1 MDISAEI
8 RKKLK
13 EVKFDYKEENV
24 GEVVEVRDGIVI
36 ANGLSNAGMGE
47 LVFFES
53 VGVYGLVLNI
63 ERFHVGII
71 VLGDYTNLKEGD
83 IIVTTGKQLSI
94 SVNEDVVGRVIDPL
108 GNPLDGKGPIN
119 TQLKTTKEMPLEKV
133 APGVLERKNVK
144 RSLPT
149 GIKVID
155 GLIPIGKGQRELI
168 IGDRQTGKTS
178 IALSTIFAQKSAY
191 EEGKSVYSIFVMIG
205 QKRSTIA
212 RIIAEL
218 EKYGAMKWTTVV
230 VADSATPAALQYIAP
245 YAGCAI
251 GEYFAEEGKD
261 ALVVYDDL
269 SKHAWAYREISLLLK
284 RPAGRE
290 AYPGDIFYLHSRLLE
305 RALQYSDAKGG
316 GSLSA
321 LPIVETLAGDVS
333 AYIPTNIISI
343 TDGQIF
349 LEPDLFNA
357 GQRPAVNIGI
367 SVSRVGGDAQLKPMK
382 QVVGQLKLDLAQYR
396 ELAAFAQFGSDLD
409 KATKEKLDRG
419 ARIMEALKQ
428 NVDTIIPIDEQ
439 VLIFYALVNGYL
451 DDIEIKD
458 IKRWE
463 EGFRLY
469 INSQAKSILTRIR
482 KGDKIE
488 NELKKEIDKLIK
500 SYNIAFV

>member
-13 EVKFDYKEENV
+13 EIKFDYKEENV
-24 GEVVEVRDGIVI
+24 GEIIQVRDGVVI

-47 LVFFES
+47 LVFFEETDR
-53 VGVYGLVLNI
+53 YGLVLNI
-63 ERFHVGII
+63 DRFDVGII
-71 VLGDYTNLKEGD
+71 VLGDYTDLKEGD
-83 IIVTTGKQLSI
+83 TIVATGKQLSI
-94 SVNEDVVGRVIDPL
+94 SVNDEIVGRVIDPL
-108 GNPLDGKGPIN
+108 GNPLDGKGHIN
-119 TQLKTTKEMPLEKV
+119 TKLKDTKEMPLEKV

-149 GIKVID
+149 GIKIID

-178 IALSTIFAQKSAY
+178 IALSTIFAQKRAF
-191 EEGKSVYSIFVMIG
+191 EEGHPVYSIFVMVG

-218 EKYGAMKWTTVV
+218 ENYGAMKYTTVV
-230 VADSATPAALQYIAP
+230 VADSASPSALQYIAP

-251 GEYFAEEGKD
+251 GEYFAEKGED
-261 ALVVYDDL
+261 ALVIYDDL
-269 SKHAWAYREISLLLK
+269 SKHAWAYREISLLLN

-305 RALQYSDAKGG
+305 RALQYSDEKGG

-321 LPIVETLAGDVS
+321 LPIIETLAGDVS
-333 AYIPTNIISI
+333 AYIPTNVISI

-396 ELAAFAQFGSDLD
+396 ELAAFSQFGSDLD

-428 NVDTIIPIDEQ
+428 NVDTIIPVEEQ
-439 VLIFYALVNGYL
+439 VLIFYALVNGFL
-451 DDIEIKD
+451 DEIDLKD

-463 EGFRLY
+463 EGFRLFM
-469 INSQAKSILTRIR
+469 NTQGKDILKEIR

-488 NELKKEIDKLIK
+488 DALKKKIEDLIK
-500 SYNIAFV
+500 MYNMSFA